1 MRGRRILE
9 AAYTQRLLESK
20 GVSSRRGRSIH
31 GALRGERA
39 EKVKLDIVMADDCIQ
54 ACRGVPLLLR
64 GRRR

>member
-39 EKVKLDIVMADDCIQ
+39 EKVKLDIVMA
-54 ACRGVPLLLR
+54 
-64 GRRR
+64 GRLHSSMQRSSIIT